1 MVTDLNGYWKM
12 KSDNEIFQIEQIKKE
27 YFKVL
32 EPDNNKE
39 YEFHLSL
46 NPEMDG
52 QISGGHITSVNQFWD
67 RKLILFRSNDS
78 FTLTGIF
85 GGQHW
90 HFERI
95 EKFE

>member
-46 NPEMDG
+46 NPEIGG
-52 QISGGHITSVNQFWD
+52 QIKGGHITSSHPFWD
-67 RKLILFRSNDS
+67 EKLIHFKSEDS
-78 FTLTGIF
+78 FYLTGQF
-85 GGQHW
+85 GGQSW
-90 HFERI
+90 YFERVD
-95 EKFE
+95 KFE